1 MRPILLAAAL
11 SIYLSSCVSLRNQ
24 SYDGF
29 YVRSKPNSQIVY
41 DCQRYELLELDGDT
55 TVGTI
60 SCGSYKLKGDD
71 TRAYLLTTRSGE
83 RIPLTIKD
91 DKTSRT
97 VYIKPHLSGLYYSNI
112 FNLGFGFKKDKDNPN
127 RFTYPRKVY
136 VDFRDTGNYY
146 TYFKQPRK
154 GNFQLIL
161 SPPIGNVWGFSF
173 GKGIRGASPV
183 VGTAMGL
190 SYWYNNKHFVS
201 LSAGTAVAT
210 SGFCPDG
217 CTYIDSIPIRQTR
230 QAGSY
235 FSLQHHHL
243 LGRFDIGYGVYLA
256 KHKLELYDR
265 YYKDD
270 ILVSSKTMTCFGPT
284 VSTHFQIFTFLY
296 GGFEYQPQFF
306 TIDKTTPKGYQHIL
320 NIGVQ
325 FRFTPKRHSKW

>member
-1 MRPILLAAAL
+1 M
-11 SIYLSSCVSLRNQ
+11 
-24 SYDGF
+24 
-29 YVRSKPNSQIVY
+29 
-41 DCQRYELLELDGDT
+41 DGDT
-55 TVGTI
+55 TYGTS
-60 SCGSYKLKGDD
+60 SCGDYKMKGDD
-71 TRAYLLTTRSGE
+71 ARAYIVTPRSAELL
-83 RIPLTIKD
+83 PLTLKD
-91 DKTSRT
+91 GETSRT
-97 VYIKPHLSGLYYSNI
+97 VYLKPRITGFHLSN
-112 FNLGFGFKKDKDNPN
+112 DKSKYPAY

-217 CTYIDSIPIRQTR
+217 CRYIDSIPIRQTR

-243 LGRFDIGYGVYLA
+243 LGRFDIGYGAYLSR
-256 KHKLELYDR
+256 HKLELYDR
-265 YYKDD
+265 YYRDD
-270 ILVSSKTMTCFGPT
+270 ILVASKTMICFGPAI
-284 VSTHFQIFTFLY
+284 SMHFQIFTFLY

-306 TIDKTTPKGYQHIL
+306 TIYKTTPRGYQHIL
-320 NIGVQ
+320 NVGVQ
-325 FRFTPKRHSKW
+325 FRFTPKQHSKWL